1 MSCCSKSS
9 LSLLAL
15 AVSLPRCLTPPLSPR
30 ELGKARSCTGSLWAA
45 MGDFAGTTFLPGC
58 APPPRRPH
66 WHSHP
71 ASWGWHDLVV
81 REHMP
86 TLSAPSFPP
95 TYCVPLQPRL
105 GCKVREAEGP
115 EISSIQP
122 VLPPNLRLTRLLELA
137 LYLGL
142 PLGERVS
149 CGCREGVP
157 RSFHNWSPIEVLE
170 SLDSGSKSGSAPLMP
185 AESWVSYV
193 APVGLCSV

>member
-9 LSLLAL
+9 LSLLA
-15 AVSLPRCLTPPLSPR
+15 VSLPLCLTPPLSLQ

-45 MGDFAGTTFLPGC
+45 MGDFAGATFLPVC

-66 WHSHP
+66 WYSHP

-81 REHMP
+81 REHVP
-86 TLSAPSFPP
+86 TLSAPLFPL
-95 TYCVPLQPRL
+95 TYCVPPQPRL
-105 GCKVREAEGP
+105 GCKVERPTAA
-115 EISSIQP
+115 EISSIQA
-122 VLPPNLRLTRLLELA
+122 VLPPKRQLTRLLELA

-142 PLGERVS
+142 SLGERVS

-170 SLDSGSKSGSAPLMP
+170 SLDSGSKSGFAPLMT
-185 AESWVSYV
+185 AESWVSCL
-193 APVGLCSV
+193 ASLHLCSVS